1 MYVRTITIL
10 RVIKILVWR
19 VVNCRD
25 LDEELHQLRATVGER
40 PGDKS
45 DGLVVQFDN
54 QRTYVRTCVRT
65 YVQYCTDVIHY
76 GDMIIRNQSSGK
88 THPLVERQT
97 ATYVCMSSDAW
108 AERVTC
114 VTNKFYA
121 SHRNPKSPPL

>member
-1 MYVRTITIL
+1 MMYVRTITIL

-25 LDEELHQLRATVGER
+25 LDEELHQLRTYVRTTVGER

-65 YVQYCTDVIHY
+65 YV
-76 GDMIIRNQSSGK
+76 R
-88 THPLVERQT
+88 
-97 ATYVCMSSDAW
+97 TYSTV
-108 AERVTC
+108 RT
-114 VTNKFYA
+114 
-121 SHRNPKSPPL
+121 

>member
-1 MYVRTITIL
+1 MFHMVAFGVVSKHRARSMDDVRTINIL

-54 QRTYVRTCVRT
+54 QRTYVRTCVLTYSTVRT
-65 YVQYCTDVIHY
+65 
-76 GDMIIRNQSSGK
+76 
-88 THPLVERQT
+88 
-97 ATYVCMSSDAW
+97 
-108 AERVTC
+108 
-114 VTNKFYA
+114 
-121 SHRNPKSPPL
+121 